1 MRKIEVSLFLKNLY
15 NKFWIGLY
23 VIYYFF
29 GVKQISHV
37 LYSIYEKLFGKYF
50 LPMNYIIITCLVAQL
65 LITRFLENF
74 PGFEEFLISYLSV
87 VYYVSNEA
95 VVWIIF
101 QIFLFLSL
109 IIPVLIGVAYLTLA
123 ERKIMAAMQ
132 RRLGP
137 NVIGVW
143 GLFQPLADGL
153 KLVVKQTIVP
163 NKAQRI
169 LFLFAP
175 VYTFALAL
183 SAWAVIPFN
192 KNVVLANLEL
202 GVIYLLAVSTLGVY
216 GLIIAGWSS
225 NSKYAFL
232 GALRAAAQIISYDV
246 SIGLILLCLL
256 ISTSTCNLTAIVEFQ
271 FSLWFIIVYWPL
283 AIIFFVSILAETNRS
298 PFDLTE
304 AEAELVSGYNVEYSA
319 VGFALFFL
327 AEYSNILMISVY
339 FSLLFLGGWYAPF
352 WLNFWFVPG
361 SLWLGLKTAL
371 MAFVFIWVRATVPRY
386 RYDQLMALGWKVF
399 LPLSLGFFICI
410 NCFQLA
416 FLSFGDASLSYF
428 TWLFVFKQWLGWCG
442 VVVYMLI
449 GLYLL
454 QLISILSFVP
464 AFRLYC
470 QGLLNEL
477 GTLWTLGIKR
487 LTIQLIIFFLIW
499 WVVLQFGII

>member
-1 MRKIEVSLFLKNLY
+1 MRKIELDEILKNLY
-15 NKFWIGLY
+15 NKFWIGIY
-23 VIYYFF
+23 VSYYFF
-29 GVKQISHV
+29 GVKQIIHV

-50 LPMNYIIITCLVAQL
+50 VKINYFILMCIGLQHVFTRWLESSSGLEDFLVSY
-65 LITRFLENF
+65 FLVVSY
-74 PGFEEFLISYLSV
+74 ISK
-87 VYYVSNEA
+87 EA
-95 VVWIIF
+95 FIWFIF
-101 QIFLFLSL
+101 QIFLFLSI

-123 ERKIMAAMQ
+123 ERKIIAAMQ

-137 NVIGVW
+137 NVIGFW

-163 NKAQRI
+163 NKAQRV

-192 KNVVLANLEL
+192 KNIVLANLDL

-232 GALRAAAQIISYDV
+232 GALRAAAQMISYDV

-256 ISTSTCNLTAIVEFQ
+256 LSTSTCNLTAIVEFQ
-271 FSLWFIIVYWPL
+271 SSLWFIVVYWPL

-361 SLWLGLKTAL
+361 SFWLGLKTAF

-416 FLSFGDASLSYF
+416 FINGSGLALSYF
-428 TWLFVFKQWLGWCG
+428 DWLQVFKNWLGWCG
-442 VVVYMLI
+442 WILYIIMGFYFVQLFSVLLGVPSFRRFCQVIVLDIYLVVLADKDLI
-449 GLYLL
+449 FL
-454 QLISILSFVP
+454 QFLMW
-464 AFRLYC
+464 
-470 QGLLNEL
+470 G
-477 GTLWTLGIKR
+477 
-487 LTIQLIIFFLIW
+487 FLIYAC
-499 WVVLQFGII
+499 V